1 MAEVFFYHLT
11 QTPLEVTLRLL
22 LEKSLAAGWRVSLR
36 AQSDALLDQLDRA
49 LWAGPDDGFLAHGRD
64 GGAHD
69 ADQPVLL
76 TLSQNAAN
84 QPDCLVAVEGA
95 AIAPE
100 EVAGLKRAMIVF
112 DGHDEIGLN
121 IARAQWKT
129 LTVAGVKAK
138 YWSEETGR
146 WAMKAES

>member
-22 LEKSLAAGWRVSLR
+22 LEKSRAAGWRVALR

-49 LWAGPDDGFLAHGRD
+49 LWAGPDESFLAHGRD

-69 ADQPVLL
+69 ADQPILL
-76 TLSQNAAN
+76 TLSQSAAN
-84 QPDCLVAVEGA
+84 QPDCLVTVEGA
-95 AIAPE
+95 PIAPE
-100 EVAGLKRAMIVF
+100 EVAGLKRAMILF
-112 DGHDEIGLN
+112 DGHNATALQT
-121 IARAQWKT
+121 ARAQWKA
-129 LTVAGVKAK
+129 LTEAGVKAK

-146 WAMKAES
+146 WEMKAES

>member
-1 MAEVFFYHLT
+1 LAEVFFYHLT

-22 LEKSLAAGWRVSLR
+22 LEKSRAAGWRVALR

-69 ADQPVLL
+69 ADQPILL
-76 TLSQNAAN
+76 TLSQSAAN
-84 QPDCLVAVEGA
+84 QPDCLVTVEGA
-95 AIAPE
+95 PIAPE
-100 EVAGLKRAMIVF
+100 EVAGLKRAMILF
-112 DGHDEIGLN
+112 DGHNTTALQT
-121 IARAQWKT
+121 ARAQWKA
-129 LTVAGVKAK
+129 LTEAGVKAK

-146 WAMKAES
+146 WEMKAES

>member
-22 LEKSLAAGWRVSLR
+22 LEKSRAAGWRVALR

-69 ADQPVLL
+69 ADQPILL
-76 TLSQNAAN
+76 TLSQSAAN
-84 QPDCLVAVEGA
+84 QPDCLVTVEGA
-95 AIAPE
+95 PIAPE
-100 EVAGLKRAMIVF
+100 EVAGLKRAMILF
-112 DGHDEIGLN
+112 DGHNTTALQT
-121 IARAQWKT
+121 ARAQWKA
-129 LTVAGVKAK
+129 LTEAGVKAK

-146 WAMKAES
+146 WEMKAES